1 LKKKWTDERVTML
14 KSGKECVKQPPL
26 ILSQNESRNSVNY
39 AQNNNINHN
48 NNHSSSNNN
57 NNSNDNN
64 NNLID
69 NNAVSEKLDS
79 AFSNSNDN
87 NNNNNNNN
95 NKSNSNDN
103 NNAVLENL
111 DAAIPTNSEK
121 INNEV
126 SNSIDDMRNTDD
138 QLEKGDDGCPK
149 ANGKKG
155 TGNNTGNK
163 NKNGKGGDIVKKKRE
178 KVFSYVYLIWS
189 ESIDFV
195 KFGRSHASACRFR
208 GRYKTVS

>member
-1 LKKKWTDERVTML
+1 MKKKWTDERVTIL

-39 AQNNNINHN
+39 ARNNNINHN
-48 NNHSSSNNN
+48 HNNHSSNNNN

-64 NNLID
+64 NILID

-79 AFSNSNDN
+79 AFSNSNSN
-87 NNNNNNNN
+87 NN
-95 NKSNSNDN
+95 NSNDN

-126 SNSIDDMRNTDD
+126 SNSIDDMRNTDN

-163 NKNGKGGDIVKKKRE
+163 NKNGKGGDVVKKKRE